1 MARLIT
7 AVFIFALFTACSTS
21 GEAVA
26 QDANWTEEV
35 KLLLQRRTASADT
48 TLYLVAHDVQ
58 TGKTYGAVWTP
69 KRAFDFEYS
78 DSLSV
83 KDESLTYSPFVLDH
97 LVRWDTS
104 AVRDREQEQ
113 GALLGGSRV
122 LAILVTQTGSGQEE
136 RRFAFDEFFDSLRAP
151 EEQ

>member
-7 AVFIFALFTACSTS
+7 VAFIFASLTACRTS

-26 QDANWTEEV
+26 QDAGWIEEV

-48 TLYLVAHDVQ
+48 VVYLVACDVQ
-58 TGKTYGAVWTP
+58 TGKRYGTVWTP
-69 KRAFDFEYS
+69 RRTFDFEYG

-83 KDESLTYSPFVLDH
+83 KDEPLTYSGFALDR
-97 LVRWDTS
+97 LVKWDTS
-104 AVRDREQEQ
+104 AVRDREREQ

-136 RRFAFDEFFDSLRAP
+136 RRFAFDEFFDSLRAH